1 MTATAAQPSG
11 AAEHFVLRLYVAG
24 NTRRSSRAI
33 ETTRDICDF
42 YLNGRHD
49 LEVVDL
55 YEFPEAAAR
64 EQIVAIPTLVRVLPG
79 PLRRVL
85 GDLSD
90 RKRIL
95 LSLGLIAQSADPG

>member
-1 MTATAAQPSG
+1 MMTAASHSSG
-11 AAEHFVLRLYVAG
+11 DTGHYVLRLYVAG
-24 NTRRSSRAI
+24 NTQRSTRAI

-42 YLNGRHD
+42 YLQGRHE

-55 YEFPEAAAR
+55 YECPEAAASA
-64 EQIVAIPTLVRVLPG
+64 QIVAVPTLVRVHPG

-90 RKRIL
+90 RARIL
-95 LSLGLIAQSADPG
+95 ASLGLTAGPA